1 MKKYF
6 LVFVMFVGVQFIFG
20 QVENRISNDFA
31 FEFDNDTIKRKGKAI
46 EEVVIF
52 KKIQKGSIN
61 AGKLPIK
68 ALDLPQAIAIIDRT
82 TIEQQ
87 QILRVS
93 DALRNTNGVYVSG
106 ANNAS
111 GNNQEEYGSRGF
123 TFSGGNTFK
132 NG

>member
-52 KKIQKGSIN
+52 KKIQKGYFSYF
-61 AGKLPIK
+61 KEEKERKFLV
-68 ALDLPQAIAIIDRT
+68 ID
-82 TIEQQ
+82 
-87 QILRVS
+87 
-93 DALRNTNGVYVSG
+93 TNNIDFV
-106 ANNAS
+106 
-111 GNNQEEYGSRGF
+111 NNQDDYDKVID
-123 TFSGGNTFK
+123 TIFK
-132 NG
+132 LT